1 MSEPVNSPCF
11 FQRKNV
17 SSAAPH
23 RAAVVLRA
31 PRGNALP
38 LRERRTDLCGGSRRA
53 AWRRGSILGVA
64 PVM

>member
-38 LRERRTDLCGGSRRA
+38 PRGLAQGKHPGGGPSDVNV
-53 AWRRGSILGVA
+53 GL
-64 PVM
+64 